1 MDTEFL
7 VGAMGNEVI
16 EQDLGLHY
24 IKLSDNRNK
33 VINHNYIT
41 LNERVRDIIISKNKK
56 LIVIFLETS
65 SSIAVLS
72 KINNWLVNLF
82 IKNNSYTGSS
92 FMIFKI

>member
-1 MDTEFL
+1 
-7 VGAMGNEVI
+7 MGNEVV

-33 VINHNYIT
+33 VINHNYIS
-41 LNERVRDIIISKNKK
+41 LNERVRDIIISEDRK

-65 SSIAVLS
+65 SSIAVLN

-82 IKNNSYTGSS
+82 IKNNSYIGSS